1 MRRAIFAK
9 FLQVILVVLLLSTFI
24 FYIASSSALLKN
36 SRKDML
42 YTLGA
47 IDKVID
53 YSGDLTGEV
62 EKLKSVLNDKQSR
75 FTIIRMDGVVVADT
89 GDVSVASLDNHLQRE
104 EVKEAIKEGEGYSR
118 RYSDTLKEN
127 MLYVAIHSTES
138 DYILRMAIPY
148 TGMKEYLMLLLPAVW
163 LSFLVAIMY
172 SAFSADSFAESI
184 TKPLKEISQEMLKV
198 NGDYTD
204 LSFETYQ
211 YPEINII
218 AETTTKMSRNVKE
231 YLNQI
236 EMEKQ
241 IRQEFFSNAS
251 HELKT
256 PITSVQGYAE
266 LLESGIIEDESQKKD
281 FVNRI
286 KKEAVNMNNL
296 INDILMISKLE
307 TKEAEVLKSDV
318 RLSIVLDDIIDSL
331 KPLAASH
338 EVLIHMDCKPLCIYA
353 NGQQMKELFGN
364 LITNA
369 VKYNKPGGEV
379 WVKVT
384 EENRNVIIQVKDNGM
399 GIPKD
404 SLGRIFER
412 FYRVD
417 KGRSK
422 KQGGTGLG
430 LSIVKHIVNFY
441 HGTITV
447 QSELDVGTEFTVKI
461 PIQGKIC

>member
-1 MRRAIFAK
+1 MRKAIFAK
-9 FLQVILVVLLLSTFI
+9 FLQVILVVLFLSTFI

-42 YTLGA
+42 YTLSA
-47 IDKVID
+47 IDKVLD
-53 YSGDLTGEV
+53 YNGNFMNEV
-62 EKLKSVLNDKQSR
+62 DKLKTVLDEKQGR
-75 FTIIRMDGVVVADT
+75 FTIIKMDGTVIADT
-89 GDVSVASLDNHLQRE
+89 GDVPVSSLDNHSERT
-104 EVKEAIKEGEGYSR
+104 EVKEAKEEGTGYSR

-127 MLYVAIHSTES
+127 MLYVAIRSTES
-138 DYILRMAIPY
+138 DFILRMAIPY

-163 LSFLVAIMY
+163 LTFLIAIMY
-172 SAFSADSFAESI
+172 SAFSADNFAESI

-198 NGDYTD
+198 KGDYTD

-218 AETTTKMSRNVKE
+218 AETTTKMSKNVKE

-266 LLESGIIEDESQKKD
+266 LLESGIIQEEGQKRD
-281 FVNRI
+281 FLNRI
-286 KKEAVNMNNL
+286 KKEAANMNNL
-296 INDILMISKLE
+296 INDILMISRLE
-307 TKEAEVLKSDV
+307 TKDAEVLKTNV
-318 RLSIVLDDIIDSL
+318 RLSIVLDDIIESI

-338 EVLIHMDCKPLCIYA
+338 EVLIHMDCKPICIYA
-353 NGQQMKELFGN
+353 NTQQMKELFGN
-364 LITNA
+364 LISNA

-379 WVKVT
+379 WVKVR
-384 EENRNVIIQVKDNGM
+384 EEDRNLIVQVKDNGV
-399 GIPKD
+399 GIPKE
-404 SLGRIFER
+404 SLSRIFER

-441 HGTITV
+441 HGTISV
-447 QSELDVGTEFTVKI
+447 RSELDKETEFTVNI
-461 PIQGKIC
+461 PIKGKV

>member
-1 MRRAIFAK
+1 MRKAIFAK
-9 FLQVILVVLLLSTFI
+9 FLQVILVVLFLSTFI

-47 IDKVID
+47 IDKVLD
-53 YSGDLTGEV
+53 YNGDFLGEV
-62 EKLKSVLNDKQSR
+62 EKLKTALDEKQGR
-75 FTIIRMDGVVVADT
+75 FTIIQKDGVVVADT
-89 GDVSVASLDNHLQRE
+89 GDVPVSTLDNHSDRE
-104 EVKEAIKEGEGYSR
+104 EIKEAIEEGIGYSR
-118 RYSDTLKEN
+118 RYSETLKEN
-127 MLYVAIHSTES
+127 MLYVAIRSSES
-138 DYILRMAIPY
+138 DYILRMATPY

-163 LSFLVAIMY
+163 LTFLVAIMY

-198 NGDYTD
+198 KGDYTD

-218 AETTTKMSRNVKE
+218 ADTTTKMSKNVKD

-266 LLESGIIEDESQKKD
+266 LLESGIIQDEEQKKE
-281 FVNRI
+281 FLNRI
-286 KKEAVNMNNL
+286 KKEAANMNNL

-307 TKEAEVLKSDV
+307 TKDAEVLKSDV
-318 RLSIVLDDIIDSL
+318 RLSIVLNDILDSL

-338 EVLIHMDCKPLCIYA
+338 EVLIHLDCKPICIYA
-353 NGQQMKELFGN
+353 NSQQMKELFGN

-379 WVKVT
+379 WVRVR
-384 EENRNVIIQVKDNGM
+384 EEDRNLIVQVKDNGM

-404 SLGRIFER
+404 SLSRIFER

-441 HGTITV
+441 HGTINVT
-447 QSELDVGTEFTVKI
+447 SELDVGTEFTVKI
-461 PIQGKIC
+461 PIHGKV

>member
-1 MRRAIFAK
+1 MRKAIFAK
-9 FLQVILVVLLLSTFI
+9 FLQVILVVLFLSTFI

-47 IDKVID
+47 IDKVLD
-53 YSGDLTGEV
+53 YNGDFLGEV
-62 EKLKSVLNDKQSR
+62 QKLKTTLDEKQGR
-75 FTIIRMDGVVVADT
+75 FTIIQKDGVVVADT
-89 GDVSVASLDNHLQRE
+89 GDVPVSTLDNHSDRE
-104 EVKEAIKEGEGYSR
+104 EIKEAIEEGIGYSR
-118 RYSDTLKEN
+118 RYSETLKEN
-127 MLYVAIHSTES
+127 MLYVAIRSSES
-138 DYILRMAIPY
+138 DYILRMATPY

-163 LSFLVAIMY
+163 LTFLVAIMY

-198 NGDYTD
+198 KGDYTD

-218 AETTTKMSRNVKE
+218 ADTTTKMSKNVKD

-266 LLESGIIEDESQKKD
+266 LLESGIIQDEEQKKE
-281 FVNRI
+281 FLNRI
-286 KKEAVNMNNL
+286 KKEAANMNNL

-307 TKEAEVLKSDV
+307 TKDAEVLKSDV
-318 RLSIVLDDIIDSL
+318 RLSIVLNDILDSL

-338 EVLIHMDCKPLCIYA
+338 EVLIHLDCKPICIYA
-353 NGQQMKELFGN
+353 NSQQMKELFGN

-379 WVKVT
+379 WVRVR
-384 EENRNVIIQVKDNGM
+384 EEDRNLIVQVKDNGM

-404 SLGRIFER
+404 SLSRIFER

-441 HGTITV
+441 HGTINVT
-447 QSELDVGTEFTVKI
+447 SELDVGTEFTVKI
-461 PIQGKIC
+461 PIHGKV

>member
-1 MRRAIFAK
+1 MRKAIFAK
-9 FLQVILVVLLLSTFI
+9 FLQVILVVLFLSTFI

-42 YTLGA
+42 YTLSA
-47 IDKVID
+47 IDKVLD
-53 YSGDLTGEV
+53 YDGDFIGEV
-62 EKLKSVLNDKQSR
+62 DKLKKVLDEKQGR
-75 FTIIRMDGVVVADT
+75 FTIIRMDGTVIADT
-89 GDVSVASLDNHLQRE
+89 GDVPVSSLDNHSERTE
-104 EVKEAIKEGEGYSR
+104 IKEAKEEGTGYSR

-127 MLYVAIHSTES
+127 MLYVAIRSTES
-138 DYILRMAIPY
+138 DFILRMAIPY

-163 LSFLVAIMY
+163 LTFLIAIMY
-172 SAFSADSFAESI
+172 SAFSADSFATSI

-198 NGDYTD
+198 KGDYTD

-218 AETTTKMSRNVKE
+218 AETTTKMSKNVKD

-266 LLESGIIEDESQKKD
+266 LLESGIIQEEGQKRD
-281 FVNRI
+281 FLNRI
-286 KKEAVNMNNL
+286 KKEAANMNNL
-296 INDILMISKLE
+296 INDILMISRLE
-307 TKEAEVLKSDV
+307 TKDAEVLKTNV
-318 RLSIVLDDIIDSL
+318 RLSIVLDDIIESI

-338 EVLIHMDCKPLCIYA
+338 EVLIHMDCKPICIYA
-353 NGQQMKELFGN
+353 NTQQMKELFGN
-364 LITNA
+364 LISNA

-379 WVKVT
+379 WVKVR
-384 EENRNVIIQVKDNGM
+384 EEDRNLIVQVKDNGV
-399 GIPKD
+399 GIPKE

-441 HGTITV
+441 QGTISV
-447 QSELDVGTEFTVKI
+447 RSELDKETEFTVKI
-461 PIQGKIC
+461 PIKGKV

>member
-1 MRRAIFAK
+1 MRKAIFAK
-9 FLQVILVVLLLSTFI
+9 FLQVILVVLFLSTFI

-42 YTLGA
+42 YTLSA
-47 IDKVID
+47 IDKVLD
-53 YSGDLTGEV
+53 YNGNFLDEAD
-62 EKLKSVLNDKQSR
+62 KLKTVLDEKQGR
-75 FTIIRMDGVVVADT
+75 FTIIKMDGTVIADT
-89 GDVSVASLDNHLQRE
+89 GDVPVSSLDNHSERT
-104 EVKEAIKEGEGYSR
+104 EVKEAKEEGTGYSR

-127 MLYVAIHSTES
+127 MLYVAIRSTES
-138 DYILRMAIPY
+138 DFILRMAIPY

-163 LSFLVAIMY
+163 LTFLIAIMY
-172 SAFSADSFAESI
+172 SAFSADNFAESI

-198 NGDYTD
+198 KGDYTD

-218 AETTTKMSRNVKE
+218 AETTTKMSKNVKE

-266 LLESGIIEDESQKKD
+266 LLESGIIQEEGQKRD
-281 FVNRI
+281 FLNRI
-286 KKEAVNMNNL
+286 KKEAANMNNL
-296 INDILMISKLE
+296 INDILMISRLE
-307 TKEAEVLKSDV
+307 TKDAEVLKTNV
-318 RLSIVLDDIIDSL
+318 RLSIVLDDIIESI

-338 EVLIHMDCKPLCIYA
+338 EVLIHMDCKPVCIYA
-353 NGQQMKELFGN
+353 NTQQMKELFGN
-364 LITNA
+364 LISNA

-379 WVKVT
+379 WVKVR
-384 EENRNVIIQVKDNGM
+384 EEDRNLIVQVKDNGV
-399 GIPKD
+399 GIPKE
-404 SLGRIFER
+404 SLSRIFER

-441 HGTITV
+441 HGTISV
-447 QSELDVGTEFTVKI
+447 RSELDKETEFTVNI
-461 PIQGKIC
+461 PIKGKV

>member
-1 MRRAIFAK
+1 MRKAIFAK
-9 FLQVILVVLLLSTFI
+9 FLQVILVVLFLSTFI

-42 YTLGA
+42 YTLSA
-47 IDKVID
+47 IDKVLD
-53 YSGDLTGEV
+53 YNGNFIGEV
-62 EKLKSVLNDKQSR
+62 DKLKTVLDEKQGR
-75 FTIIRMDGVVVADT
+75 FTVIQMDGTVIADT
-89 GDVSVASLDNHLQRE
+89 GDVPVSSLDNHSERT
-104 EVKEAIKEGEGYSR
+104 EVKEAKEEGTGYSR

-127 MLYVAIHSTES
+127 MLYVAIRSTES
-138 DYILRMAIPY
+138 DFILRMAIPY

-163 LSFLVAIMY
+163 LTFLIAIMY
-172 SAFSADSFAESI
+172 SAFSADNFAESI

-198 NGDYTD
+198 KGDYTD

-211 YPEINII
+211 YQEINII
-218 AETTTKMSRNVKE
+218 AETTTKMSKNVKD

-236 EMEKQ
+236 DMEKQ

-266 LLESGIIEDESQKKD
+266 LLESGIIQEEGQKRD
-281 FVNRI
+281 FLNRI
-286 KKEAVNMNNL
+286 KKEAANMNNL
-296 INDILMISKLE
+296 INDILMISRLE
-307 TKEAEVLKSDV
+307 TKDAEVLKSNV
-318 RLSIVLDDIIDSL
+318 RLSIVLDDIIESI

-338 EVLIHMDCKPLCIYA
+338 EVLIHMDCKPICIYA
-353 NGQQMKELFGN
+353 NTQQMKELFGN
-364 LITNA
+364 LISNA

-379 WVKVT
+379 WVKVR
-384 EENRNVIIQVKDNGM
+384 EEDRNLIVQVKDNGV
-399 GIPKD
+399 GIPKE
-404 SLGRIFER
+404 SLSRIFER

-441 HGTITV
+441 HGTISV
-447 QSELDVGTEFTVKI
+447 RSELDKETEFTVKI
-461 PIQGKIC
+461 PIKGKV

>member
-1 MRRAIFAK
+1 MRKAIFAK
-9 FLQVILVVLLLSTFI
+9 FLQVILVVLFLSTFI

-42 YTLGA
+42 YTLSA
-47 IDKVID
+47 IDKVLD
-53 YSGDLTGEV
+53 YNGNFLDEAV
-62 EKLKSVLNDKQSR
+62 KLKTVLDEKQGR
-75 FTIIRMDGVVVADT
+75 FTIIKMDGTVIADT
-89 GDVSVASLDNHLQRE
+89 GDVPVSSLDNHSERT
-104 EVKEAIKEGEGYSR
+104 EVKEAKEEGTGYSR

-127 MLYVAIHSTES
+127 MLYVAIRSTES
-138 DYILRMAIPY
+138 DFILRMAIPY

-163 LSFLVAIMY
+163 LTFLIAIMY
-172 SAFSADSFAESI
+172 SAFSADNFAESI

-198 NGDYTD
+198 KGDYTD

-218 AETTTKMSRNVKE
+218 AETTTKMSKNVKE

-266 LLESGIIEDESQKKD
+266 LLESGIIQEEGQKRD
-281 FVNRI
+281 FLNRI
-286 KKEAVNMNNL
+286 KKEAANMNNL
-296 INDILMISKLE
+296 INDILMISRLE
-307 TKEAEVLKSDV
+307 TKDAEVLKTNV
-318 RLSIVLDDIIDSL
+318 RLSIVLDDIIESI

-338 EVLIHMDCKPLCIYA
+338 EVLIHMDCKPVCIYA
-353 NGQQMKELFGN
+353 NTQQMKELFGN
-364 LITNA
+364 LISNA

-379 WVKVT
+379 WVKVR
-384 EENRNVIIQVKDNGM
+384 EEDRNLIVQVKDNGV
-399 GIPKD
+399 GIPKE
-404 SLGRIFER
+404 SLSRIFER

-430 LSIVKHIVNFY
+430 LSIVKHIVKFY
-441 HGTITV
+441 HGTISV
-447 QSELDVGTEFTVKI
+447 RSELDKETEFTVNI
-461 PIQGKIC
+461 PIKGKV

>member
-1 MRRAIFAK
+1 MRKAIFAK
-9 FLQVILVVLLLSTFI
+9 FLQVILVVLFLSTFI

-47 IDKVID
+47 IDKVLD
-53 YSGDLTGEV
+53 YNGDFLGEV
-62 EKLKSVLNDKQSR
+62 EKLKTTLDEKQGR
-75 FTIIRMDGVVVADT
+75 FTIIQKDGVVVADT
-89 GDVSVASLDNHLQRE
+89 GDVPVSTLDNHSDRE
-104 EVKEAIKEGEGYSR
+104 EIKEAIEEGIGYSR
-118 RYSDTLKEN
+118 RYSETLKEN
-127 MLYVAIHSTES
+127 MLYVAIRSSES
-138 DYILRMAIPY
+138 DYILRMATPY

-163 LSFLVAIMY
+163 LTFLVAIMY

-198 NGDYTD
+198 KGDYTD

-218 AETTTKMSRNVKE
+218 ADTTTKMSKNVKD

-266 LLESGIIEDESQKKD
+266 LLESGIIQDEEQKKE
-281 FVNRI
+281 FLNRI
-286 KKEAVNMNNL
+286 KKEAANMNNL

-307 TKEAEVLKSDV
+307 TKDAEVLKSDV
-318 RLSIVLDDIIDSL
+318 RLSIVLNDILDSL

-338 EVLIHMDCKPLCIYA
+338 EVLIHLDCKPICIYA
-353 NGQQMKELFGN
+353 NNQQMKELFGN

-379 WVKVT
+379 WVRVR
-384 EENRNVIIQVKDNGM
+384 EEDRNLIVQVKDNGM

-404 SLGRIFER
+404 SLSRIFER

-441 HGTITV
+441 HGTINVT
-447 QSELDVGTEFTVKI
+447 SELDVGTEFTVKI
-461 PIQGKIC
+461 PIHGKV

>member
-1 MRRAIFAK
+1 MRKAIFAK
-9 FLQVILVVLLLSTFI
+9 FLQVILVVLFLSTFI

-47 IDKVID
+47 IDKVLD
-53 YSGDLTGEV
+53 YNGDFLGEV
-62 EKLKSVLNDKQSR
+62 EKLKTALDEKQGR
-75 FTIIRMDGVVVADT
+75 FTIIQKDGVVVADT
-89 GDVSVASLDNHLQRE
+89 GDVPVSTLDNHSDRE
-104 EVKEAIKEGEGYSR
+104 EIKEAIEEGIGYSR
-118 RYSDTLKEN
+118 RYSETLKEN
-127 MLYVAIHSTES
+127 MLYVAIRSSES
-138 DYILRMAIPY
+138 DYILRMATPY

-163 LSFLVAIMY
+163 LTFLVAIMY

-198 NGDYTD
+198 KGDYTD

-218 AETTTKMSRNVKE
+218 ADTTTKMSKNVKD

-266 LLESGIIEDESQKKD
+266 LLESGIIQDEEQKKE
-281 FVNRI
+281 FLNRI
-286 KKEAVNMNNL
+286 KKEAANMNNL

-307 TKEAEVLKSDV
+307 TKDAEVLKSDV
-318 RLSIVLDDIIDSL
+318 RLSIVLNDILDSL

-338 EVLIHMDCKPLCIYA
+338 EVLIHLDCKPICIYA
-353 NGQQMKELFGN
+353 NNQQMKELFGN

-379 WVKVT
+379 WVRVR
-384 EENRNVIIQVKDNGM
+384 EEDRNLIVQVKDNGM

-404 SLGRIFER
+404 SLSRIFER

-441 HGTITV
+441 HGTINVT
-447 QSELDVGTEFTVKI
+447 SELDVGTEFTVKI
-461 PIQGKIC
+461 PIHGKV

>member
-1 MRRAIFAK
+1 MKRAIFAK
-9 FLQVILVVLLLSTFI
+9 FIQIILVVLVLSSFI

-42 YTLGA
+42 YTLKA
-47 IDKVID
+47 MDIVLD
-53 YSGDLTGEV
+53 YSSDLSKEV
-62 EKLKSVLNDKQSR
+62 EELKPALNENHSR
-75 FTIIRMDGVVVADT
+75 FTVIGMNGKVVADT
-89 GDVSVASLDNHLQRE
+89 GNVSVDSLDNHINRA
-104 EVKEAIKEGEGYSR
+104 EVKEALANGVGYSR

-127 MLYVAIHSTES
+127 MLYVAIRSGHS

-163 LSFLVAIMY
+163 LSFLLAFMY

-204 LSFETYQ
+204 MSFETYQ

-218 AETTTKMSRNVKE
+218 AETTTKMSENVKE
-231 YLNQI
+231 YLNRI
-236 EMEKQ
+236 ELEKQ

-266 LLESGIIEDESQKKD
+266 LLESGIIQDEGQKKD
-281 FVNRI
+281 FIKRI

-296 INDILMISKLE
+296 INDILMISRLE

-318 RLSIVLDDIIDSL
+318 RLSIVLDDIIESL

-364 LITNA
+364 LISNA
-369 VKYNKPGGEV
+369 VKYNKTGGEV
-379 WVKVT
+379 WVTVT
-384 EENRNVIIQVKDNGM
+384 EEDRNVIIRVKDNGM

-447 QSELDVGTEFTVKI
+447 KSELDIGTEFIVKI
-461 PIQGKIC
+461 PIQGKV

>member
-1 MRRAIFAK
+1 MRKAIFAK
-9 FLQVILVVLLLSTFI
+9 FLQVILVVLFLSTFI

-47 IDKVID
+47 IDKVLD
-53 YSGDLTGEV
+53 YNGNFMDEV
-62 EKLKSVLNDKQSR
+62 EKLKTVLDEKQGR
-75 FTIIRMDGVVVADT
+75 FTIIQKDGVVIADT
-89 GDVSVASLDNHLQRE
+89 GDVPVNTLDNHSDRE
-104 EVKEAIKEGEGYSR
+104 EIREAIEEGIGYSR
-118 RYSDTLKEN
+118 RYSETLKEN
-127 MLYVAIHSTES
+127 MLYVAIRSSES
-138 DYILRMAIPY
+138 DYILRMATPY

-163 LSFLVAIMY
+163 LTFLVAIMY

-198 NGDYTD
+198 KGDYTD

-218 AETTTKMSRNVKE
+218 ADTTTKMSKNVKD

-266 LLESGIIEDESQKKD
+266 LLESGIIQDEEQKKE
-281 FVNRI
+281 FLNRI
-286 KKEAVNMNNL
+286 KKEAANMNNL

-307 TKEAEVLKSDV
+307 TKDAEVLKSDV
-318 RLSIVLDDIIDSL
+318 RLSIVLNDILDSL

-338 EVLIHMDCKPLCIYA
+338 EVLIHLDCKPICIYA
-353 NGQQMKELFGN
+353 NSQQMKELFGN

-379 WVKVT
+379 WVRVR
-384 EENRNVIIQVKDNGM
+384 EEDRNLIVQVKDNGM

-404 SLGRIFER
+404 SLSRIFER

-441 HGTITV
+441 HGTINVT
-447 QSELDVGTEFTVKI
+447 SELDVGTEFTVKI
-461 PIQGKIC
+461 PIHGKV

>member
-1 MRRAIFAK
+1 MRKAIFAK
-9 FLQVILVVLLLSTFI
+9 FLQVILVVLFLSTFI

-42 YTLGA
+42 YTLSA
-47 IDKVID
+47 IDKVLD
-53 YSGDLTGEV
+53 YDGDFIGEV
-62 EKLKSVLNDKQSR
+62 DKLKKVLDEKQGR
-75 FTIIRMDGVVVADT
+75 FTIIRMDGTVIADT
-89 GDVSVASLDNHLQRE
+89 GDVPVSSLDNHSERTE
-104 EVKEAIKEGEGYSR
+104 IKEAKEEGTGYSR

-127 MLYVAIHSTES
+127 MLYVAIRSTES
-138 DYILRMAIPY
+138 DFILRMAIPY

-163 LSFLVAIMY
+163 LTFLIAIMY
-172 SAFSADSFAESI
+172 SAFSADSFATSI

-198 NGDYTD
+198 KGDYTD

-218 AETTTKMSRNVKE
+218 AETTTKMSKNVKD

-266 LLESGIIEDESQKKD
+266 LLESGIIQEEGQKRD
-281 FVNRI
+281 FLNRI
-286 KKEAVNMNNL
+286 KKEAANMNNL
-296 INDILMISKLE
+296 INDILMISRLE
-307 TKEAEVLKSDV
+307 TKDAEVLKTNV
-318 RLSIVLDDIIDSL
+318 RLSIVLDDIIESI

-338 EVLIHMDCKPLCIYA
+338 EVLIHMDCKPICIYA
-353 NGQQMKELFGN
+353 NTQQMKELFGN
-364 LITNA
+364 LISNA

-379 WVKVT
+379 WVKVR
-384 EENRNVIIQVKDNGM
+384 EEDRNLIVQVKDNGV
-399 GIPKD
+399 GIPKE

-441 HGTITV
+441 HGTISV
-447 QSELDVGTEFTVKI
+447 RSELDKETEFTVKI
-461 PIQGKIC
+461 PIKGKV

>member
-1 MRRAIFAK
+1 MRKAIFAK
-9 FLQVILVVLLLSTFI
+9 FLQVILVVLFLSTFI

-42 YTLGA
+42 YTLSA
-47 IDKVID
+47 IDKVLD
-53 YSGDLTGEV
+53 YNGNFIGEV
-62 EKLKSVLNDKQSR
+62 DKLKTVLDEKQGR
-75 FTIIRMDGVVVADT
+75 FTVIQMDGTVIADT
-89 GDVSVASLDNHLQRE
+89 GDVPVSSLDNHSERT
-104 EVKEAIKEGEGYSR
+104 EVKEAKEEGTGYSR

-127 MLYVAIHSTES
+127 MLYVTIRSTES
-138 DYILRMAIPY
+138 DFILRMAIPY

-163 LSFLVAIMY
+163 LTFLIAIMY
-172 SAFSADSFAESI
+172 SAFSADNFAESI

-198 NGDYTD
+198 KGDYTD

-211 YPEINII
+211 YQEINII
-218 AETTTKMSRNVKE
+218 AETTTKMSKNVKD

-266 LLESGIIEDESQKKD
+266 LLESGIIQEEGQKRD
-281 FVNRI
+281 FLNRI
-286 KKEAVNMNNL
+286 KKEAANMNNL
-296 INDILMISKLE
+296 INDILMISRLE
-307 TKEAEVLKSDV
+307 TKDAEVLKSNV
-318 RLSIVLDDIIDSL
+318 RLSIVLDDIIESI

-338 EVLIHMDCKPLCIYA
+338 EVLIHMDCKPICIYA
-353 NGQQMKELFGN
+353 NTQQMKELFGN
-364 LITNA
+364 LISNA

-379 WVKVT
+379 WVKVR
-384 EENRNVIIQVKDNGM
+384 EEDRNLIVQVKDNGV
-399 GIPKD
+399 GIPKE
-404 SLGRIFER
+404 SLSRIFER

-441 HGTITV
+441 HGTISV
-447 QSELDVGTEFTVKI
+447 RSELDKETEFTVKI
-461 PIQGKIC
+461 PIKGKV

>member
-1 MRRAIFAK
+1 MRKAIFAK
-9 FLQVILVVLLLSTFI
+9 FLQVILVVLFLSTFI

-47 IDKVID
+47 IDKVLD
-53 YSGDLTGEV
+53 YNGDFFCEV
-62 EKLKSVLNDKQSR
+62 EKLKTVLDEKQGR
-75 FTIIRMDGVVVADT
+75 FTVIQKDGVVIADT
-89 GDVSVASLDNHLQRE
+89 GDVPVTALDNHSDRE
-104 EVKEAIKEGEGYSR
+104 EIIEAKEEGTGYSI
-118 RYSDTLKEN
+118 RYSETLKEN
-127 MLYVAIHSTES
+127 MLYVAIGSSES
-138 DYILRMAIPY
+138 DYILRMANPY
-148 TGMKEYLMLLLPAVW
+148 TGMKEYLMLLLPAIW
-163 LSFLVAIMY
+163 LTFLIAIMY
-172 SAFSADSFAESI
+172 SAFSAHSFAESI

-198 NGDYTD
+198 KGDYTD

-218 AETTTKMSRNVKE
+218 ADTTTKMSKNVKE

-236 EMEKQ
+236 ELEKQ

-266 LLESGIIEDESQKKD
+266 LLESGIIQEEEQKKE
-281 FVNRI
+281 FLNRI
-286 KKEAVNMNNL
+286 KKEAANMNNL
-296 INDILMISKLE
+296 INDILMISRLE
-307 TKEAEVLKSDV
+307 TKEAEVLKNDV
-318 RLSIVLDDIIDSL
+318 RISIVLEDILESL

-338 EVLIHMDCKPLCIYA
+338 EVFIHLDCKPICIYA
-353 NGQQMKELFGN
+353 NSQQMKELFGN
-364 LITNA
+364 LISNA

-379 WVKVT
+379 WVRAR
-384 EENRNVIIQVKDNGM
+384 EEDQNLIVQVRDNGM

-412 FYRVD
+412 FYRVE

-441 HGTITV
+441 HGTISVT
-447 QSELDVGTEFTVKI
+447 SELDVGTEFTVKI
-461 PIQGKIC
+461 PIHGKV

>member
-1 MRRAIFAK
+1 MRKAIFAK
-9 FLQVILVVLLLSTFI
+9 FLQVILVVLFLSTFI

-42 YTLGA
+42 YTLSA
-47 IDKVID
+47 IDKVLD
-53 YSGDLTGEV
+53 YNGNFMGEV
-62 EKLKSVLNDKQSR
+62 DKLKTVLNEKQGR
-75 FTIIRMDGVVVADT
+75 FTIIQMDGTVIADT
-89 GDVSVASLDNHLQRE
+89 GDVPVSSLDNHSERT
-104 EVKEAIKEGEGYSR
+104 EVKEAKEEGTGYSR

-127 MLYVAIHSTES
+127 MLYVAIRSTES
-138 DYILRMAIPY
+138 DFILRMAIPY

-163 LSFLVAIMY
+163 LTFLIAIMY
-172 SAFSADSFAESI
+172 SAFSADNFAESI

-198 NGDYTD
+198 KGDYTD

-218 AETTTKMSRNVKE
+218 AETTTKMSKNVKE

-236 EMEKQ
+236 DMEKQ

-266 LLESGIIEDESQKKD
+266 LLESGIIQEEGQKRD
-281 FVNRI
+281 FLNRI
-286 KKEAVNMNNL
+286 KKEAANMNNL
-296 INDILMISKLE
+296 INDILMISRLE
-307 TKEAEVLKSDV
+307 TKDAEVLKTNV
-318 RLSIVLDDIIDSL
+318 RLSIVLDDIIESI

-338 EVLIHMDCKPLCIYA
+338 EVLIHMDCKPVCIYA
-353 NGQQMKELFGN
+353 NTQQMKELFGN
-364 LITNA
+364 LISNA

-379 WVKVT
+379 WVKVR
-384 EENRNVIIQVKDNGM
+384 EEDRNLIVQVKDNGV
-399 GIPKD
+399 GIPKE
-404 SLGRIFER
+404 SLSRIFER

-441 HGTITV
+441 HGTISV
-447 QSELDVGTEFTVKI
+447 RSELDKETEFTVNI
-461 PIQGKIC
+461 PIKGKV

>member
-1 MRRAIFAK
+1 MRKAIFAK
-9 FLQVILVVLLLSTFI
+9 FLQVILVVLFLSTFI

-47 IDKVID
+47 IDKVLD
-53 YSGDLTGEV
+53 YNGDFLGEV
-62 EKLKSVLNDKQSR
+62 EKLKTTLDEKQGR
-75 FTIIRMDGVVVADT
+75 FTIIRKDGVVVADT
-89 GDVSVASLDNHLQRE
+89 GDVPVSTLDNHSDRE
-104 EVKEAIKEGEGYSR
+104 EIKEAIEEGIGYSR
-118 RYSDTLKEN
+118 RYSETLKEN
-127 MLYVAIHSTES
+127 MLYVAIRSSES
-138 DYILRMAIPY
+138 DYILRMATPY

-163 LSFLVAIMY
+163 LTFLVAIMY

-198 NGDYTD
+198 KGDYTD

-218 AETTTKMSRNVKE
+218 ADTTTKMSKNVKD

-266 LLESGIIEDESQKKD
+266 LLESGIIQDEEQKKE
-281 FVNRI
+281 FLNRI
-286 KKEAVNMNNL
+286 KKEAANMNNL

-307 TKEAEVLKSDV
+307 TKDAEVLKSDV
-318 RLSIVLDDIIDSL
+318 RLSIVLNDILDSL

-338 EVLIHMDCKPLCIYA
+338 EVLIHLDCKPICIYA
-353 NGQQMKELFGN
+353 NSQQMKELFGN

-379 WVKVT
+379 WVRVR
-384 EENRNVIIQVKDNGM
+384 EEDRNLIVQVKDNGM

-404 SLGRIFER
+404 SLSRIFER

-441 HGTITV
+441 HGTINVT
-447 QSELDVGTEFTVKI
+447 SELDVGTEFTVKI
-461 PIQGKIC
+461 PIHGKV

>member
-1 MRRAIFAK
+1 MRKAIFAK

-24 FYIASSSALLKN
+24 FYIAASSALLKN
-36 SRKDML
+36 SRKDMR
-42 YTLGA
+42 YTLDA
-47 IDKVID
+47 IDKVLD
-53 YSGDLTGEV
+53 YNGDITSEV
-62 EKLKSVLNDKQSR
+62 GKLKRVLNEKKSR
-75 FTIIRMDGVVVADT
+75 FTIIRSDGTVVADT
-89 GDVSVASLDNHLQRE
+89 GDVPVSSLDNHAQRE
-104 EVKEAIKEGEGYSR
+104 EVKEAKEEGAGYSR
-118 RYSDTLKEN
+118 RYSDTLKET
-127 MLYVAIHSTES
+127 MLYVAIHSSES

-148 TGMKEYLMLLLPAVW
+148 TGMKEYVVLLLPAVW
-163 LSFLVAIMY
+163 LSFLVAILY
-172 SAFSADSFAESI
+172 SAFSADSFAGSI

-218 AETTTKMSRNVKE
+218 AETTTKMSRNVKD

-266 LLESGIIEDESQKKD
+266 LLESGIIEEEGQKKE
-281 FVNRI
+281 FVKRI

-307 TKEAEVLKSDV
+307 TKETEVLKSDI
-318 RLSIVLDDIIDSL
+318 RLSIILDDIIESL
-331 KPLAASH
+331 KPLSDSH
-338 EVLIHMDCKPLCIYA
+338 EVTIHLDCKPLCIYA
-353 NGQQMKELFGN
+353 NGQQIKELLGN

-369 VKYNKPGGEV
+369 VKYNKPGGKV

-384 EENRNVIIQVKDNGM
+384 KENRDVIIQVKDNGM
-399 GIPKD
+399 GIPRE

-422 KQGGTGLG
+422 RQGGTGLG

-447 QSELDVGTEFTVKI
+447 QSELEVGTEFIVRIPNEVKV
-461 PIQGKIC
+461 

>member
-1 MRRAIFAK
+1 MRKAIFAK
-9 FLQVILVVLLLSTFI
+9 FLQVILVVLFLSTFI

-42 YTLGA
+42 YTLSA
-47 IDKVID
+47 IDKVLD
-53 YSGDLTGEV
+53 YDGDFIGEV
-62 EKLKSVLNDKQSR
+62 DKLKKVLDEKQGR
-75 FTIIRMDGVVVADT
+75 FTIIRMDGTVIADT
-89 GDVSVASLDNHLQRE
+89 GDVPVSSLDNHSDRTE
-104 EVKEAIKEGEGYSR
+104 IKEAKEEGTGYSR

-127 MLYVAIHSTES
+127 MLYVAIRSTES
-138 DYILRMAIPY
+138 DFILRMAIPY

-163 LSFLVAIMY
+163 LTFLIAIMY
-172 SAFSADSFAESI
+172 SAFSADSFSTSI

-198 NGDYTD
+198 KGDYTD

-218 AETTTKMSRNVKE
+218 AETTTKMSKNVKD

-266 LLESGIIEDESQKKD
+266 LLESGIIQEEGQKRD
-281 FVNRI
+281 FLNRI
-286 KKEAVNMNNL
+286 KKEAANMNNL
-296 INDILMISKLE
+296 INDILMISRLE
-307 TKEAEVLKSDV
+307 TKDAEVLKTNV
-318 RLSIVLDDIIDSL
+318 RLSIVLDDIIESI

-338 EVLIHMDCKPLCIYA
+338 EVLIHMDCKPICIYA
-353 NGQQMKELFGN
+353 NTQQMKELFGN
-364 LITNA
+364 LISNA

-379 WVKVT
+379 WVKVR
-384 EENRNVIIQVKDNGM
+384 EEDRNLIVQVKDNGV
-399 GIPKD
+399 GIPKE

-441 HGTITV
+441 HGTISV
-447 QSELDVGTEFTVKI
+447 RSELDKETEFTVKI
-461 PIQGKIC
+461 PIKEKV